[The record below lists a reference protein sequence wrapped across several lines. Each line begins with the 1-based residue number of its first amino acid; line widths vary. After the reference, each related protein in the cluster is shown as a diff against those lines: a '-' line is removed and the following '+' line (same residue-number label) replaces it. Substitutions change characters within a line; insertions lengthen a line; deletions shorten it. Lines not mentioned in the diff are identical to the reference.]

1 MMQKRIAYTGSSMS
15 PENSGKSLPRL
26 VLERAIRNAFLK
38 AYETV
43 KVDPVAYLQHLR
55 IAYELPTLT
64 YDGVYSVDLAHLD
77 YIAEDTIRASMKIAA
92 AEGAG
97 LGFGGMLTIIPDL
110 GILAALTIRMIQ
122 KLSLIYG
129 FPYNTE
135 QEETELWIAA
145 ATAAGVDIS
154 RDLVEK
160 RVVAK
165 FVPRVIQLIAASASA
180 EMVEK
185 WTARLIPVVSSALGA
200 GLNYYFMRVW
210 GQRAVGHFRQR
221 HLEARRRREQEMA
234 LLMPRSDVS

>member
-38 AYETV
+38 AYETI
-43 KVDPVAYLQHLR
+43 KVDPAAYLQHLR
-55 IAYELPTLT
+55 IAYQLPALT
-64 YDGVYSVDLAHLD
+64 YEGVYSVDLAHLD

-97 LGFGGMLTIIPDL
+97 LGMGGLLTIIPDL

-135 QEETELWIAA
+135 QEEAELWVAA
-145 ATAAGVDIS
+145 ASAAGVDIS
-154 RDLVEK
+154 RDLVE
-160 RVVAK
+160 RRLIAK
-165 FVPRVIQLIAASASA
+165 FVPRVIQTIAAGASK
-180 EMVEK
+180 EIVEK
-185 WTARLIPVVSSALGA
+185 WTVRLIPIVSSVIGA

-210 GQRAVGHFRQR
+210 GERAVQHFRKR
-221 HLEARRRREQEMA
+221 HLEVRQRREDARVIA
-234 LLMPRSDVS
+234 LPQPSA

>member
-1 MMQKRIAYTGSSMS
+1 M
-15 PENSGKSLPRL
+15 
-26 VLERAIRNAFLK
+26 K

-43 KVDPVAYLQHLR
+43 KVDPENYLQHLR
-55 IAYELPTLT
+55 VAYSLPALT
-64 YDGVYSVDLAHLD
+64 YDGVYSVDLAMLD
-77 YIAEDTIRASMKIAA
+77 HIAEETIRGSMRIAA

-97 LGFGGMLTIIPDL
+97 LGFGGMFTIIPDL

-129 FPYNTE
+129 FAYTTE
-135 QEETELWIAA
+135 QEEAELWIAA
-145 ATAAGVDIS
+145 ASAAGVDIS

-165 FVPRVIQLIAASASA
+165 FIPRVIQRIAASASA

-210 GQRAVGHFRQR
+210 GQRAVSHFRQR
-221 HLEARRRREQEMA
+221 HLEARQRREREMA
-234 LLMPRSDVS
+234 MLMQQFDAT

>member
-38 AYETV
+38 AYETI
-43 KVDPVAYLQHLR
+43 KVDPAAYLQHLR

-64 YDGVYSVDLAHLD
+64 YEGVYSVDLAHLD

-97 LGFGGMLTIIPDL
+97 LGMGGLLTIIPDL

-135 QEETELWIAA
+135 QEEAELWVAA
-145 ATAAGVDIS
+145 ASAAGVDIS
-154 RDLVEK
+154 RDLVE
-160 RVVAK
+160 RRLIAK
-165 FVPRVIQLIAASASA
+165 FVPRVIQTIAAGASK
-180 EMVEK
+180 EIVEK
-185 WTARLIPVVSSALGA
+185 WTVRLIPIVSSVIGA

-210 GQRAVGHFRQR
+210 GERAVQHFRKR
-221 HLEARRRREQEMA
+221 HLEVRQRREGARVIA
-234 LLMPRSDVS
+234 LPQPSA